1 MAMPRSEPPRFNEPF
16 GDIRYSRWD
25 GTQRL
30 DALEAE
36 ELLGA
41 MSDELLSGGDL
52 ETAMARLARWGI
64 PGRMEGLKDLLERLR
79 AAKQRRAERHDLS
92 RTFDELK
99 EKLEEVKR
107 LERDGLERRRKAP
120 APNEQ
125 LKAAMEKLAAERTAQ
140 LDELPD
146 DFGRA
151 MRALKDYE
159 FVEPKAAEKYQELLK
174 QLQQQVLGSYFKNM
188 RDSLKGLTPE
198 QLERTRQMIR
208 DLNRALKERMEGG
221 EPDFEAFQRQYP
233 ELAGGA
239 KDWDDLLRQ
248 LAQGMAAMRSLW
260 SSMSDDMRNQLE
272 ELLGAAFNDPGLQDA
287 MNELAE
293 TLGQLMP
300 MESYDHQVSGD
311 EPLTLA
317 EALGLMDEMNQLSD
331 MEDVVRSARNAN
343 DLADIDRDQVE
354 RLAGQSARQS
364 LDELRRMTELL
375 EEAGLIRK
383 DGDRYELTP
392 RGIRKIGQ
400 RSLEEIFATLKRD
413 AFGGHRS
420 RARGRGGDPTDELK
434 TYEFGDPF
442 LLDLPGT
449 VRNAVIRGAAER
461 TEDAPERA
469 TEAVTSKDDSLEAP
483 EPKRAS
489 VKLAAE
495 DFDVYRTELVT
506 QSATAI
512 LVDVSRSMLFRGC
525 FLAAKKVTLALDSLI
540 RSTFPKDDLYIVG
553 FSAYAT
559 QLRPTDL
566 PRLTWNEYVYGTN
579 MQHAFETARKLLSRS
594 RGKNKQI
601 ILITDGEPTAH
612 FEAGNPIPRF
622 SYPPTRRTFEE
633 TLREVVRCTREGI
646 TINTFMLAR
655 GHYLVDFVNQMSKL
669 NTGRAFYVEPE
680 RLGEYVLVDY
690 VSHKRRRVA

>member
-1 MAMPRSEPPRFNEPF
+1 MSELPPLDDFDRE
-16 GDIRYSRWD
+16 IKYSRWD

-41 MSDELLSGGDL
+41 MSDELLAGGDL
-52 ETAMARLARWGI
+52 EDALARLSRWGM
-64 PGRMEGLKDLLERLR
+64 PGRMEGMKDLLERLR
-79 AAKQRRAERHDLS
+79 TAKQKRAERHDLS
-92 RTFDELK
+92 RVFDELK
-99 EKLEEVKR
+99 EKLEEVKH
-107 LERDGLERRRKAP
+107 LERSGLERRRDAE

-125 LKAAMEKLAAERTAQ
+125 LRQGMQKIAHERLAQ
-140 LDELPD
+140 LDALPD

-151 MRALKDYE
+151 VRALKDYE

-174 QLQQQVLGSYFKNM
+174 DLQEQVLGSYFKNM
-188 RDSLKGLTPE
+188 RDSLRNLTPE

-239 KDWDDLLRQ
+239 KNWDELLQQ
-248 LAQGMAAMRSLW
+248 LAQGMAGVRSVWPRMSPEMRG
-260 SSMSDDMRNQLE
+260 QLE
-272 ELLGAAFNDPGLQDA
+272 GMLGAAFNDPGLQSA
-287 MNELAE
+287 MNDLAE
-293 TLGQLMP
+293 TLSQLMP
-300 MESYDHQVSGD
+300 MDGYDHSLSGD
-311 EPLTLA
+311 EPMTLA
-317 EALGLMDEMNQLSD
+317 EALGLMDEMNQISD
-331 MEDVVRSARNAN
+331 MEDTVRSARAAD
-343 DLADIDRDQVE
+343 DLAALDADDVE
-354 RLAGQSARQS
+354 RLAGPGARQS
-364 LDELRRMTELL
+364 LEQLRKMTELL

-383 DGDRYELTP
+383 DGERYDLTP

-400 RSLEEIFATLKRD
+400 RSLEDIFATLKRD
-413 AFGGHRS
+413 AFGSHRA
-420 RARGRGGDPTDELK
+420 RTRGRGGDPTDELK

-442 LLDLPGT
+442 LLDLPDT
-449 VRNAVIRGAAER
+449 VKNAACRAGAHV
-461 TEDAPERA
+461 P
-469 TEAVTSKDDSLEAP
+469 
-483 EPKRAS
+483 
-489 VKLAAE
+489 VKLKAE
-495 DFDVYRTELVT
+495 DFSVYRTELMT

-553 FSAYAT
+553 FSALAS
-559 QLRPTDL
+559 QLKPQDL
-566 PRLTWNEYVYGTN
+566 PRLTWNEYIYGTN
-579 MQHAFETARKLLSRS
+579 MQHAFETARTLLARS

-612 FEAGNPIPRF
+612 FEPGDPEPKFA
-622 SYPPTRRTFEE
+622 YPPTLRTREM
-633 TLREVVRCTREGI
+633 TLKEVLRCTREGI

-655 GHYLVDFVNQMSKL
+655 GHYLVDFVNQMSKI

-690 VSHKRRRVA
+690 VTHKRRRVA

>member
-1 MAMPRSEPPRFNEPF
+1 MLDSERPF
-16 GDIRYSRWD
+16 FEDVRYKRWD

-30 DALEAE
+30 DALEAD

-52 ETAMARLARWGI
+52 EDAMARLARWGM
-64 PGRMEGLKDLLERLR
+64 PGRMEGMQDLLERLR
-79 AAKQRRAERHDLS
+79 AARQKRAERHDLS
-92 RTFDELK
+92 GIFDELK

-107 LERDGLERRRKAP
+107 LEREGLDRREQQETSDDALKQAMQNLARERR
-120 APNEQ
+120 EQ
-125 LKAAMEKLAAERTAQ
+125 LDA
-140 LDELPD
+140 LPD
-146 DFGRA
+146 DVGRA
-151 MRALKDYE
+151 IRGLKDYE

-174 QLQQQVLGSYFKNM
+174 QLQEQVLGSYFKNM
-188 RDSLKGLTPE
+188 RDSLKNLSPE
-198 QLERTRQMIR
+198 QLEHTRQMIR
-208 DLNRALKERMEGG
+208 DLNRALKERAEGG
-221 EPDFEAFQRQYP
+221 DPDFEAFQRQYP
-233 ELAGGA
+233 ELAGNA
-239 KDWDDLLRQ
+239 KDWDDLLKQ
-248 LAQGMAAMRSLW
+248 LAMGMAAMRSLW
-260 SSMSDDMRNQLE
+260 NSMSGAMREQLE
-272 ELLGAAFNDPGLQDA
+272 ELLGAAFDDPGLQSA
-287 MNELAE
+287 MNELAD
-293 TLGQLMP
+293 TLGQLIP
-300 MESYDHQVSGD
+300 IEGYQHDLSGD
-311 EPLTLA
+311 DPLTLA

-331 MEDVVRSARNAN
+331 LEDVVRSARDQG
-343 DLADIDRDQVE
+343 DLGALDPQQVE
-354 RLAGQSARQS
+354 RLAGPKARQS
-364 LDELRRMTELL
+364 LEELQKMSELL

-400 RSLEEIFATLKRD
+400 RSLEEIFSTLKRD
-413 AFGGHRS
+413 AFGKHRADS
-420 RARGRGGDPTDELK
+420 RGRGGDPTDELK

-449 VRNAVIRGAAER
+449 VRNAVFREGAG
-461 TEDAPERA
+461 TP
-469 TEAVTSKDDSLEAP
+469 
-483 EPKRAS
+483 
-489 VKLAAE
+489 VKLQPV
-495 DFDVYRTELVT
+495 DFEVYRTELVT

-559 QLRPTDL
+559 QLKPTDL

-579 MQHAFETARKLLSRS
+579 MQHAFETARTLLSRS

-601 ILITDGEPTAH
+601 LLITDGEPTAH
-612 FEAGNPIPRF
+612 FEDGRVRF
-622 SYPPTRRTFEE
+622 SYPPTKKTFEE

-669 NTGRAFYVEPE
+669 NRGRAFYVEPE
-680 RLGEYVLVDY
+680 KLGEFVLIDY
-690 VSHKRRRVA
+690 VTHKKRRIA

>member
-1 MAMPRSEPPRFNEPF
+1 MADPDQIRPLF
-16 GDIRYSRWD
+16 DDVRYSRWD

-41 MSDELLSGGDL
+41 MADELLSGGDL
-52 ETAMARLARWGI
+52 EDAMARLARWGL
-64 PGRMEGLKDLLERLR
+64 PGRMEGMHELLERLR
-79 AAKQRRAERHDLS
+79 AARQRRAERHDLS
-92 RTFDELK
+92 GIFEDLK
-99 EKLEEVKR
+99 QKLEEVKR
-107 LERDGLERRRKAP
+107 LERDGLDRREQQETPDEALREAMRNLARERRR
-120 APNEQ
+120 
-125 LKAAMEKLAAERTAQ
+125 Q
-140 LDELPD
+140 LDALPD
-146 DFGRA
+146 DVGRA
-151 MRALKDYE
+151 IRALKDYE

-174 QLQQQVLGSYFKNM
+174 QLQEQVLGSYFKNM
-188 RDSLKGLTPE
+188 RQSLQNLTPE

-248 LAQGMAAMRSLW
+248 LAMGMAAMRSLW
-260 SSMSDDMRNQLE
+260 NSMSSDMRGQLE
-272 ELLGAAFNDPGLQDA
+272 ELLGAAFDDPALQEA
-287 MNELAE
+287 MNELAD

-300 MESYDHQVSGD
+300 LDGYAHDLSGD

-331 MEDVVRSARNAN
+331 LEDVVRSARDHG
-343 DLADIDRDQVE
+343 DLSALDPQQVE
-354 RLAGQSARQS
+354 RLAGTKARQS
-364 LDELRRMTELL
+364 LEELQRMSELL

-400 RSLEEIFATLKRD
+400 RSLEEIFSTLKRD
-413 AFGGHRS
+413 AFGRHRA
-420 RARGRGGDPTDELK
+420 RARGRGGDPTDEQK
-434 TYEFGDPF
+434 RYEFGDPF

-449 VRNAVIRGAAER
+449 VRNAVFRSGAG
-461 TEDAPERA
+461 TP
-469 TEAVTSKDDSLEAP
+469 
-483 EPKRAS
+483 
-489 VKLAAE
+489 VKLEPA

-540 RSTFPKDDLYIVG
+540 RSTFPKDDLYIIG

-559 QLRPTDL
+559 QLKPTDL

-579 MQHAFETARKLLSRS
+579 MQHAFETARTLLSRS

-601 ILITDGEPTAH
+601 LLITDGEPTAH
-612 FEAGNPIPRF
+612 FEDGRVRF
-622 SYPPTRRTFEE
+622 SYPPTKKTFEE

-680 RLGEYVLVDY
+680 KLGEFVLVDY
-690 VSHKRRRVA
+690 VTRKRRRIA

>member
-1 MAMPRSEPPRFNEPF
+1 MFDDRTIYR
-16 GDIRYSRWD
+16 RWD

-41 MSDELLSGGDL
+41 MADELLSGGDL
-52 ETAMARLARWGI
+52 EDAMARLSRWGL
-64 PGRMEGLKDLLERLR
+64 PGRMEGMQDLLERLR
-79 AAKQRRAERHDLS
+79 AARQRRAERHDLS
-92 RTFDELK
+92 GIFDELK
-99 EKLEEVKR
+99 QKLDEVKR
-107 LERDGLERRRKAP
+107 LEREGLDRREQQETPDEALRAAMRNLARERR
-120 APNEQ
+120 EQ
-125 LKAAMEKLAAERTAQ
+125 LDA
-140 LDELPD
+140 LPD
-146 DFGRA
+146 DVGRA
-151 MRALKDYE
+151 IRALKDYE
-159 FVEPKAAEKYQELLK
+159 FVEPKAAQKYQELLK
-174 QLQQQVLGSYFKNM
+174 QLQEQVLGSYFKNM
-188 RDSLKGLTPE
+188 RDSLKDLTPE
-198 QLERTRQMIR
+198 QVERTRQMIR

-233 ELAGGA
+233 ELAGNA

-248 LAQGMAAMRSLW
+248 LAMGMSAMRSLW
-260 SSMSDDMRNQLE
+260 NSMSDDMRGQLE
-272 ELLGAAFNDPGLQDA
+272 DLLGAAFDDPGLQAA
-287 MNELAE
+287 MNELAD

-300 MESYDHQVSGD
+300 LEGYQHDLSGD

-331 MEDVVRSARNAN
+331 LEDVVRSARDHG
-343 DLADIDRDQVE
+343 DLTGLDPEQVE
-354 RLAGQSARQS
+354 RLAGQRARH
-364 LDELRRMTELL
+364 
-375 EEAGLIRK
+375 
-383 DGDRYELTP
+383 
-392 RGIRKIGQ
+392 
-400 RSLEEIFATLKRD
+400 SLEEIFSTLKRD
-413 AFGGHRS
+413 AFGRHRAQ
-420 RARGRGGDPTDELK
+420 ARGRGGDPTDELK

-449 VRNAVIRGAAER
+449 VRNAVFRGGAG
-461 TEDAPERA
+461 TP
-469 TEAVTSKDDSLEAP
+469 
-483 EPKRAS
+483 
-489 VKLAAE
+489 VKLE
-495 DFDVYRTELVT
+495 PRDFDVYRTELVT

-540 RSTFPKDDLYIVG
+540 RSTFPKDDLYIIG

-559 QLRPTDL
+559 QLKPTDL

-579 MQHAFETARKLLSRS
+579 MQHAFETARTLLSRS

-601 ILITDGEPTAH
+601 LLITDGEPTAH
-612 FEAGNPIPRF
+612 FEEGRLRF
-622 SYPPTRRTFEE
+622 SYPPTRKTFEE

-655 GHYLVDFVNQMSKL
+655 GHYLVDFVNQMSKI

>member
-1 MAMPRSEPPRFNEPF
+1 MNETPHLDDF
-16 GDIRYSRWD
+16 RRDIRYSRWD

-36 ELLGA
+36 ELLSA

-52 ETAMARLARWGI
+52 EDALARLSRWGI
-64 PGRMEGLKDLLERLR
+64 PGRMDGMKDLLERLR
-79 AAKQRRAERHDLS
+79 SAKARRAQRHDLS
-92 RTFDELK
+92 TAFDQLK

-107 LERDGLERRRKAP
+107 LEREGLERRRGAQ
-120 APNEQ
+120 APNDQ
-125 LKAAMEKLAAERTAQ
+125 MKQAMERLAQERLSQ
-140 LDELPD
+140 LDQLPE

-151 MRALKDYE
+151 VRALKDYE
-159 FVEPKAAEKYQELLK
+159 FVEPKAAEKYQELMNE
-174 QLQQQVLGSYFKNM
+174 LQQQVLGSYFKNM
-188 RDSLKGLTPE
+188 RESLQNLTPE
-198 QLERTRQMIR
+198 QLERTRQMVR

-233 ELAGGA
+233 ELAGSA

-248 LAQGMAAMRSLW
+248 LGQGMNAMRSLW
-260 SSMSDDMRNQLE
+260 NSMSSDMRSQLE
-272 ELLGAAFNDPGLQDA
+272 ELLGAAFADPGLQSA
-287 MNELAE
+287 MNELAD
-293 TLGQLMP
+293 TLAQLVPTDGYEHAM
-300 MESYDHQVSGD
+300 QGD
-311 EPLTLA
+311 QPITLA

-331 MEDVVRSARNAN
+331 MEDIVRSARSSD
-343 DLADIDRDQVE
+343 DLDPLDADQVE
-354 RLAGQSARQS
+354 RLAGPGARQA
-364 LDELRRMTELL
+364 LDQLQKMIKLL
-375 EEAGLIRK
+375 EDAGLIRK
-383 DGDRYELTP
+383 DGERYQLTP

-413 AFGGHRS
+413 AFGSHRS
-420 RARGRGGDPTDELK
+420 RTRGRGGDPTDELK

-442 LLDLPGT
+442 LLDLPAT
-449 VRNAVIRGAAER
+449 VRNAVFRDGAKVPVR
-461 TEDAPERA
+461 LKPT
-469 TEAVTSKDDSLEAP
+469 
-483 EPKRAS
+483 
-489 VKLAAE
+489 
-495 DFDVYRTELVT
+495 DFDVYRTELMT

-540 RSTFPKDDLYIVG
+540 RTTFPKDDLYIIG
-553 FSAYAT
+553 FSALA
-559 QLRPTDL
+559 QELKPADL
-566 PRLTWNEYVYGTN
+566 PGLTWNEYIYGTN
-579 MQHAFETARKLLSRS
+579 MQHAFSTARTLLSRS

-612 FEAGNPIPRF
+612 FEPGDSEPRF
-622 SYPPTRRTFEE
+622 NYPPTRRTFEE
-633 TLREVVRCTREGI
+633 TLREVVRCTREQI

-655 GHYLVDFVNQMSKL
+655 GHYLVDFVNQMSKI

>member
-1 MAMPRSEPPRFNEPF
+1 MSELPRLDDF
-16 GDIRYSRWD
+16 GREIKYSRWD

-30 DALEAE
+30 DALEAD

-41 MSDELLSGGDL
+41 MSDELLAGGDL
-52 ETAMARLARWGI
+52 EDALARLSRWGM
-64 PGRMEGLKDLLERLR
+64 PGRMEGMKDLLERLR
-79 AAKQRRAERHDLS
+79 SAKQQRAERHDLS
-92 RTFDELK
+92 KVFDELK

-107 LERDGLERRRKAP
+107 LERDGLERRRNAE

-125 LKAAMEKLAAERTAQ
+125 LRQGMEKMAQERLAQ
-140 LDELPD
+140 LDALPD

-151 MRALKDYE
+151 VRALKDYE
-159 FVEPKAAEKYQELLK
+159 FVEQKAAEKYQELLK
-174 QLQQQVLGSYFKNM
+174 ELQEQVLGSYFKNM
-188 RDSLKGLTPE
+188 RDSLKNLTPE

-248 LAQGMAAMRSLW
+248 LAQGMSAMRSLW
-260 SSMSDDMRNQLE
+260 QSMSPEMRDQLE
-272 ELLGAAFNDPGLQDA
+272 GMLGAAFNDPGLQSA
-287 MNELAE
+287 MNDLAE
-293 TLGQLMP
+293 TLSQLMP
-300 MESYDHQVSGD
+300 MESYDHAMSGD
-311 EPLTLA
+311 EPMTLA
-317 EALGLMDEMNQLSD
+317 EALGLMDQMNQLSD
-331 MEDVVRSARNAN
+331 MEDTVRSARAADDLESLNA
-343 DLADIDRDQVE
+343 DDVE
-354 RLAGQSARQS
+354 RLAGPGARQS
-364 LDELRRMTELL
+364 LEQLRKMTELL

-383 DGDRYELTP
+383 DGERYELTP

-400 RSLEEIFATLKRD
+400 RSLEDIFATLKRD
-413 AFGGHRS
+413 AFGSHRA
-420 RARGRGGDPTDELK
+420 RTRGRGGDPTDELK

-442 LLDLPGT
+442 LLDLPDT
-449 VRNAVIRGAAER
+449 VKNAVYRDGAHV
-461 TEDAPERA
+461 P
-469 TEAVTSKDDSLEAP
+469 
-483 EPKRAS
+483 
-489 VKLAAE
+489 VKLKAE
-495 DFDVYRTELVT
+495 DFSVYRTELMT

-553 FSAYAT
+553 FSALAS
-559 QLRPTDL
+559 QLKPQDL
-566 PRLTWNEYVYGTN
+566 PRLTWNEYIYGTN
-579 MQHAFETARKLLSRS
+579 MQHAFETARTLLARS

-612 FEAGNPIPRF
+612 FEPGNPEPQF
-622 SYPPTRRTFEE
+622 AYPPTQRTREM
-633 TLREVVRCTREGI
+633 TLREVLRCTREGI

-655 GHYLVDFVNQMSKL
+655 GHYLVDFVNQMSKI

-690 VSHKRRRVA
+690 VTHKRRRVA

>member
-1 MAMPRSEPPRFNEPF
+1 M
-16 GDIRYSRWD
+16 
-25 GTQRL
+25 
-30 DALEAE
+30 
-36 ELLGA
+36 
-41 MSDELLSGGDL
+41 
-52 ETAMARLARWGI
+52 
-64 PGRMEGLKDLLERLR
+64 PGRMEGMKDLLERLR
-79 AAKQRRAERHDLS
+79 TAKQRRAERHDLS
-92 RTFDELK
+92 KVFDELK
-99 EKLEEVKR
+99 AKLEDVKR
-107 LERDGLERRRKAP
+107 LEREGLERRRDAE

-125 LKAAMEKLAAERTAQ
+125 LREGMRKIAEERLAQ
-140 LDELPD
+140 LDALPQ

-174 QLQQQVLGSYFKNM
+174 DLQEQVLGSYFRNM
-188 RDSLKGLTPE
+188 RDSLRNLTPE

-248 LAQGMAAMRSLW
+248 LAQGMAAMQSLW
-260 SSMSDDMRNQLE
+260 RSMSSEMREQLE
-272 ELLGAAFNDPGLQDA
+272 SMIGAAFNDPGLQAA
-287 MNELAE
+287 MSDLAE
-293 TLGQLMP
+293 TLSELMP
-300 MESYDHQVSGD
+300 MDGFDHGVSGD
-311 EPLTLA
+311 EPMTLA

-331 MEDVVRSARNAN
+331 MEDTVRSARSAD
-343 DLADIDRDQVE
+343 DLASLDADEVD
-354 RLAGQSARQS
+354 RLAGPGARQS
-364 LDELRRMTELL
+364 LEQLRKMTELL

-383 DGDRYELTP
+383 DGERYELTP

-400 RSLEEIFATLKRD
+400 RSLEDIFATLKRD
-413 AFGGHRS
+413 AFGSHRA
-420 RARGRGGDPTDELK
+420 RTRGRGGDPTDELK

-442 LLDLPGT
+442 LLDLPDT
-449 VRNAVIRGAAER
+449 VKNAVYRDGAHV
-461 TEDAPERA
+461 P
-469 TEAVTSKDDSLEAP
+469 
-483 EPKRAS
+483 

-495 DFDVYRTELVT
+495 DFSVYRTELMT

-540 RSTFPKDDLYIVG
+540 RTTFPKDDLYIVG
-553 FSAYAT
+553 FSAMAQ
-559 QLRPTDL
+559 QLKPQEL
-566 PRLTWNEYVYGTN
+566 PRLTWNEYIYGTN
-579 MQHAFETARKLLSRS
+579 MQHAFETARTLLARS

-612 FEAGNPIPRF
+612 FEPGDPEAKF
-622 SYPPTRRTFEE
+622 AYPPTLRTREM
-633 TLREVVRCTREGI
+633 TLREVLRCTREGI

-655 GHYLVDFVNQMSKL
+655 GHYLVDFVNQMSKI

>member
-1 MAMPRSEPPRFNEPF
+1 VNEPNPEEPSGNEPPGLARQF
-16 GDIRYSRWD
+16 GDVRYSRWD

-30 DALEAE
+30 DALEAD

-52 ETAMARLARWGI
+52 EDAMARLARWGI
-64 PGRMEGLKDLLERLR
+64 PGRMEGLKDFLERLR
-79 AAKQRRAERHDLS
+79 MAKQRRAQRHDLS
-92 RTFDELK
+92 KTFDQLK

-107 LERDGLERRRKAP
+107 LEREGLDRRRKAP

-125 LKAAMEKLAAERTAQ
+125 LRAAMEKLAAERIAQ

-151 MRALKDYE
+151 VRALKDYE
-159 FVEPKAAEKYQELLK
+159 FVEPKAAQMYQELLK
-174 QLQQQVLGSYFKNM
+174 ELQQQVLGSYFKNM
-188 RDSLKGLTPE
+188 RDSLQNLTPE

-233 ELAGGA
+233 ELAGHA

-260 SSMSDDMRNQLE
+260 QSMSADMRSQLE
-272 ELLGAAFNDPGLQDA
+272 ELLGAAFNDPGLQAA

-300 MESYDHQVSGD
+300 MEGYEHAISGD

-331 MEDVVRSARNAN
+331 MEDVVRSARNSE
-343 DLADIDRDQVE
+343 DLSALDREQVE
-354 RLAGQSARQS
+354 QLAGPSAKQA
-364 LDELRRMTELL
+364 LDDLRRMTQLL

-400 RSLEEIFATLKRD
+400 RSLEEIFATLKKD
-413 AFGGHRS
+413 AFGGHRAK
-420 RARGRGGDPTDELK
+420 ARGRGGDPTDELK

-449 VRNAVIRGAAER
+449 VRNAVMRDGAAV
-461 TEDAPERA
+461 P
-469 TEAVTSKDDSLEAP
+469 
-483 EPKRAS
+483 
-489 VKLAAE
+489 VKLAAD

-553 FSAYAT
+553 FSAYA
-559 QLRPTDL
+559 QELKPADL

-579 MQHAFETARKLLSRS
+579 MQHAFETARTLLSRS
-594 RGKNKQI
+594 RGKNKQV

-612 FEAGNPIPRF
+612 FEQGNPIPRF
-622 SYPPTRRTFEE
+622 SYPPTKRTFEE

-655 GHYLVDFVNQMSKL
+655 GHYLVDFVNLISL
-669 NTGRAFYVEPE
+669 RARF
-680 RLGEYVLVDY
+680 LHAVD
-690 VSHKRRRVA
+690 RAAAE

>member
-1 MAMPRSEPPRFNEPF
+1 LKELPHLDDF
-16 GDIRYSRWD
+16 GREIKYSRWD

-30 DALEAE
+30 DALEAD

-41 MSDELLSGGDL
+41 MSDELLAGGDL
-52 ETAMARLARWGI
+52 EDALARLSRWGM
-64 PGRMEGLKDLLERLR
+64 PGRMEGMKDLLERLR
-79 AAKQRRAERHDLS
+79 AAKQKRAERHNLS
-92 RTFDELK
+92 KVFDELK

-107 LERDGLERRRKAP
+107 LEREGLDRRRNAE

-125 LKAAMEKLAAERTAQ
+125 LRQGMQKMAQERMAQ
-140 LDELPD
+140 LDALPD

-151 MRALKDYE
+151 VRALKDYE
-159 FVEPKAAEKYQELLK
+159 FVEPKAAEKYQELLND
-174 QLQQQVLGSYFKNM
+174 LQQQVLGSYFKNM
-188 RDSLKGLTPE
+188 RDSLKNLTPE

-239 KDWDDLLRQ
+239 KDWDELLRQ
-248 LAQGMAAMRSLW
+248 IAQGMSAMQSLW
-260 SSMSDDMRNQLE
+260 QSMSPEMRDQLDGMI
-272 ELLGAAFNDPGLQDA
+272 GAAFNDPGLQSA
-287 MNELAE
+287 MNDLAE
-293 TLGQLMP
+293 TLSELMP
-300 MESYDHQVSGD
+300 MDGYDHSLSGED
-311 EPLTLA
+311 PMTLA

-331 MEDVVRSARNAN
+331 MEDTVRAARAAEDLESLNA
-343 DLADIDRDQVE
+343 DDVE
-354 RLAGQSARQS
+354 RLAGPGARQS
-364 LDELRRMTELL
+364 LEQLKKLTELL

-383 DGDRYELTP
+383 DGERYELTP

-400 RSLEEIFATLKRD
+400 RSLEDIFATLKRD
-413 AFGGHRS
+413 AFGSHRA
-420 RARGRGGDPTDELK
+420 RTRGRGGDPTDELK

-442 LLDLPGT
+442 LLDLPDT
-449 VRNAVIRGAAER
+449 VKNAVYRDGAHV
-461 TEDAPERA
+461 P
-469 TEAVTSKDDSLEAP
+469 
-483 EPKRAS
+483 
-489 VKLAAE
+489 VKLKAQ
-495 DFDVYRTELVT
+495 DFSVYRTELMT

-553 FSAYAT
+553 FSSMAQ
-559 QLRPTDL
+559 QLKPQDL
-566 PRLTWNEYVYGTN
+566 PRLTWNEYIYGTN
-579 MQHAFETARKLLSRS
+579 MQHAFETARTLLSRS

-612 FEAGNPIPRF
+612 FEPGDSRPTFA
-622 SYPPTRRTFEE
+622 YPPTPRTREV
-633 TLREVVRCTREGI
+633 TLREVLRCTREGI

-655 GHYLVDFVNQMSKL
+655 GHYLMDFVNQMSKI
-669 NTGRAFYVEPE
+669 NNGRAFYVEPE
-680 RLGEYVLVDY
+680 RLGEYILVDY

>member
-1 MAMPRSEPPRFNEPF
+1 MSMETPRLDDF
-16 GDIRYSRWD
+16 GREIKYSRWD

-36 ELLGA
+36 ELLSA

-52 ETAMARLARWGI
+52 EDAMARLSRWGI
-64 PGRMEGLKDLLERLR
+64 PGRMEGMKDLLERLR
-79 AAKQRRAERHDLS
+79 SAKQRRAQRHDLS
-92 RTFDELK
+92 TAFDQLK
-99 EKLEEVKR
+99 QKLEDVKR
-107 LERDGLERRRKAP
+107 LEREGLERRRAAE

-125 LKAAMEKLAAERTAQ
+125 LRQAMERLAQERLSQ
-140 LDELPD
+140 LDQLPE

-151 MRALKDYE
+151 VRALKDYE
-159 FVEPKAAEKYQELLK
+159 FVEPKAAEKYQELLNE
-174 QLQQQVLGSYFKNM
+174 LQQQVLGSYFKNM
-188 RDSLKGLTPE
+188 RESLQNLTPE

-239 KDWDDLLRQ
+239 KDWDDLLKQ
-248 LAQGMAAMRSLW
+248 LGQGMAAMRSLW
-260 SSMSDDMRNQLE
+260 QSMSQDMQQQLE
-272 ELLGAAFNDPGLQDA
+272 ELLGAAFNDPGLQSA

-293 TLGQLMP
+293 TLGQLVP
-300 MESYDHQVSGD
+300 MESYEHGMSGD
-311 EPLTLA
+311 EPVSLA

-331 MEDVVRSARNAN
+331 MEDIVRGARSMD
-343 DLADIDRDQVE
+343 DLDPLDPDQVE
-354 RLAGQSARQS
+354 RLAGPGARQS
-364 LDELRRMTELL
+364 LEQLQKMIKLL

-383 DGDRYELTP
+383 DGERYELTP

-413 AFGGHRS
+413 AFGSHRS
-420 RARGRGGDPTDELK
+420 RVRGRGGDPTEELK

-442 LLDLPGT
+442 LLDLPST
-449 VRNAVIRGAAER
+449 VRNAVFRNGAKV
-461 TEDAPERA
+461 P
-469 TEAVTSKDDSLEAP
+469 
-483 EPKRAS
+483 
-489 VKLAAE
+489 VKLSAQ
-495 DFDVYRTELVT
+495 DFEVYRTELMT

-540 RSTFPKDDLYIVG
+540 RTTFPKDDLYIVG
-553 FSAYAT
+553 FSALA
-559 QLRPTDL
+559 QELKPSDL
-566 PRLTWNEYVYGTN
+566 PGLTWNEYIYGTN
-579 MQHAFETARKLLSRS
+579 MQHAFSTARGLLSRS

-612 FEAGNPIPRF
+612 FEAGDPEPRF
-622 SYPPTRRTFEE
+622 NYPPTPRTFQE
-633 TLREVVRCTREGI
+633 TLREVVRCTREQI

-655 GHYLVDFVNQMSKL
+655 GHYLVDFVNQMSKI

-690 VSHKRRRVA
+690 VGHKRRRVS

>member
-1 MAMPRSEPPRFNEPF
+1 MNETPPLRDFDRE
-16 GDIRYSRWD
+16 IKYSRWD

-36 ELLGA
+36 ELLSA

-52 ETAMARLARWGI
+52 EDALARLSRWGI
-64 PGRMEGLKDLLERLR
+64 PGRMDGMKDLLERLR
-79 AAKQRRAERHDLS
+79 SAKQRRAQRHDLS
-92 RTFDELK
+92 TAFDQLK
-99 EKLEEVKR
+99 QKLEDVKR
-107 LERDGLERRRKAP
+107 LEREGLERRRSAE

-125 LKAAMEKLAAERTAQ
+125 LHQAMERLAQERISQ
-140 LDELPD
+140 LDALPEE
-146 DFGRA
+146 FGRA
-151 MRALKDYE
+151 VRALKDYE
-159 FVEPKAAEKYQELLK
+159 FVEPKAAEKYQELMNE
-174 QLQQQVLGSYFKNM
+174 LQKQVLGSYFKNM
-188 RDSLKGLTPE
+188 RESLQNLTPE

-233 ELAGGA
+233 ELAGSA

-248 LAQGMAAMRSLW
+248 LGQGMAAMRSLW
-260 SSMSDDMRNQLE
+260 QSMSSDMRSQLE
-272 ELLGAAFNDPGLQDA
+272 ELLGTAFADPGLQSA
-287 MNELAE
+287 MNELAD
-293 TLGQLMP
+293 TLSQLVP
-300 MESYDHQVSGD
+300 MESYEHGMSGD
-311 EPLTLA
+311 QPVSLA

-331 MEDVVRSARNAN
+331 MEDIVRSARSSD
-343 DLADIDRDQVE
+343 DLDPLDPDQVE
-354 RLAGQSARQS
+354 RLAGPGARQS
-364 LDELRRMTELL
+364 LEQLQKMIELL

-383 DGDRYELTP
+383 DGERYELTP

-400 RSLEEIFATLKRD
+400 RSLEEIFGTLKRD
-413 AFGGHRS
+413 AFGSHRS
-420 RARGRGGDPTDELK
+420 RERGRGGDATDELK

-442 LLDLPGT
+442 LLDLPRT
-449 VRNAVIRGAAER
+449 VRNAVFRDGAKV
-461 TEDAPERA
+461 P
-469 TEAVTSKDDSLEAP
+469 
-483 EPKRAS
+483 
-489 VKLAAE
+489 VKLQAK
-495 DFDVYRTELVT
+495 DFEVYRTELMT

-553 FSAYAT
+553 FSALA
-559 QLRPTDL
+559 QELKPADL
-566 PRLTWNEYVYGTN
+566 PGLTWNEYIYGTN
-579 MQHAFETARKLLSRS
+579 MQHAFSTARGLLSRS

-612 FEAGNPIPRF
+612 FEAGDPEPRF
-622 SYPPTRRTFEE
+622 NYPPTKRTFEE
-633 TLREVVRCTREGI
+633 TLREVVRCTREQI

-655 GHYLVDFVNQMSKL
+655 GHYLVDFVNQMSKI